1 MKSEKCYSVYI
12 MTNRHNTT
20 LYTGVTSDLNGRV
33 FDHKHG
39 QGSKFVKR
47 YNLHKLVYFE
57 DYGEVLDAIDREKSI
72 KGMLR
77 SKKIALV
84 ESVNPGWEDLY
95 AAFSL

>member
-1 MKSEKCYSVYI
+1 M
-12 MTNRHNTT
+12 
-20 LYTGVTSDLNGRV
+20 
-33 FDHKHG
+33 
-39 QGSKFVKR
+39 KR